1 MGNYE
6 KWTLI
11 NIFIVIKYIKLC
23 INMNVRWM
31 KHWWKVYWYHF
42 LKRMGIWGKQI
53 ITLHFKKLILW
64 NIIQWTYYHHVH
76 MLSTLFPYG
85 PPHMIRKHSS
95 LKSSQPYADYA
106 CKIF

>member
-1 MGNYE
+1 MLDEWNIDE
-6 KWTLI
+6 K
-11 NIFIVIKYIKLC
+11 FIDIIS
-23 INMNVRWM
+23 W
-31 KHWWKVYWYHF
+31 
-42 LKRMGIWGKQI
+42 MGIWGKQI